1 MHPFWTCSF
10 AVTLEMKENCFS
22 SAPAHVKP
30 TSVPLDTAAHSI
42 PPLAASIS
50 ISETSGEQG
59 EKWFKKAME
68 IPFSEK
74 GGKKKRF
81 QKMLSNFCCFFFLM
95 QTTCLQNPNHS
106 NYLVPRHQAHR
117 AERGREV
124 SLISFSCK
132 ICTSAFSFSGGNAEK
147 QKQQNL

>member
-74 GGKKKRF
+74 GGKKKISKNAF
-81 QKMLSNFCCFFFLM
+81 QFLLFFFF
-95 QTTCLQNPNHS
+95 NANHLPPES
-106 NYLVPRHQAHR
+106 QPFKLLSAQAPSTQSR
-117 AERGREV
+117 TWEGSVAYQ
-124 SLISFSCK
+124 L
-132 ICTSAFSFSGGNAEK
+132 
-147 QKQQNL
+147 